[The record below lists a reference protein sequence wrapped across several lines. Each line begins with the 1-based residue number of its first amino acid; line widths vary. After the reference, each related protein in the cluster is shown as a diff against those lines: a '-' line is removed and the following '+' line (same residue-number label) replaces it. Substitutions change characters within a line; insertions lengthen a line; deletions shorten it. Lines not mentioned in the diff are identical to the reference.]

1 MYDDDDGHDVMYDD
15 DDDVDDRVDLQF
27 HLIT

>member
-15 DDDVDDRVDLQF
+15 VDDKVDLQS